1 MWDHW
6 FVCRTIDCSLEIHLI
21 TNTLFLGIKGMYTAC
36 APRGVYYKQYY
47 NYIDFLHIFL
57 MYANNVNDYNYVMFC

>member
-1 MWDHW
+1 
-6 FVCRTIDCSLEIHLI
+6 
-21 TNTLFLGIKGMYTAC
+21 MYTAC